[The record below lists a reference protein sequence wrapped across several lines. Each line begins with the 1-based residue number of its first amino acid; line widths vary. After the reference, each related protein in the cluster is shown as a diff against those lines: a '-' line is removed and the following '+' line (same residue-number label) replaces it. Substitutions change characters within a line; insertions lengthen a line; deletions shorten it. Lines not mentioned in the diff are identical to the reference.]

1 MAMDP
6 AQLKENF
13 EKQIADTDK
22 QIAELEKNLDK
33 AKEYKLKLIGGLMLV
48 PAERPILAPAP
59 ALSSTLWMVVP
70 TGM

>member
-13 EKQIADTDK
+13 ERQIADTDK

-33 AKEYKLKLIGGLMLV
+33 AKEYKLKLIGGLETIGLLAGEEE
-48 PAERPILAPAP
+48 PAEETPAE
-59 ALSSTLWMVVP
+59 
-70 TGM
+70 

>member
-13 EKQIADTDK
+13 ERQIADTDK

-33 AKEYKLKLIGGLMLV
+33 AKEYKLKLIGGLETIGLLAGEEE
-48 PAERPILAPAP
+48 PAEQTPAE
-59 ALSSTLWMVVP
+59 
-70 TGM
+70 